1 MMMNLF
7 STFDPST
14 GMMSINWISM
24 VMPMIIIPIKFW
36 NNSNKMMLTMKNIN
50 MFMFNEI
57 KSSLK
62 LKGSSIIMISLMT
75 YILITNMNG
84 LLPYMFTSSSHLSFS
99 LAMAFPMW
107 LSSMIFGWINK
118 PKMMLIHLIPMGTPT
133 MLMPFMVLIE
143 SISNLIR
150 PGSLAVRLSAN
161 MIAGHL
167 IMALLGSNHTYT
179 LFVMIILM
187 ILMTFELAVS
197 TIQAYVFTTLINLYS
212 SEM

>member
-24 VMPMIIIPIKFW
+24 TTPMMIIPIKFW
-36 NNSNKMMLTMKNIN
+36 NNSNKIMLTMKNIN
-50 MFMFNEI
+50 TFMFNEI

-62 LKGSSIIMISLMT
+62 LKGSSIIMVSLMI
-75 YILITNMNG
+75 YIMMTNMNG
-84 LLPYMFTSSSHLSFS
+84 LMPYVFTSSSHLSFS
-99 LAMAFPMW
+99 LALAFPMW

-133 MLMPFMVLIE
+133 MLMPFMVMIE

-167 IMALLGSNHTYT
+167 IMALLGSNNTYT
-179 LFVMIILM
+179 LFMMIIMM
-187 ILMTFELAVS
+187 IIMTFELAVS

-212 SEM
+212 SEV